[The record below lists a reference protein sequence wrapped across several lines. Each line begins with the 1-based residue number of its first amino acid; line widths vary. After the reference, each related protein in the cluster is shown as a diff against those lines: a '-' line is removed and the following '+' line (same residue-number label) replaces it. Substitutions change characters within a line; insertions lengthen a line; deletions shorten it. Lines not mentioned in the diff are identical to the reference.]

1 MAKISKLIKGLLP
14 KDLGSLGNL
23 EEAKSVGALVP
34 LDKQEIVPSRREFL
48 KKAGSA
54 VDQTA
59 MPRGALATLVEKGLE
74 TVENKTPLSLDVF
87 DLPKFSSALENKKSL
102 MDKVF
107 ENFRETKEE
116 YMMDLDEIDAE
127 DKAIDD
133 FINEPIGSGFTE
145 REAEEIDRTLSS
157 VPTGF
162 WDSYEYDE
170 IEGLNEALSDVR
182 EFIENPKHE
191 MQEAGTALYEELKG
205 KKLNQNQI
213 EKIINENEKY
223 YISGSGD

>member
-1 MAKISKLIKGLLP
+1 MAKITKIIKTLLP

-23 EEAKSVGALVP
+23 KEPESAGALVP
-34 LDKQEIVPSRREFL
+34 LDKQEVVPSRREFL

-54 VDQTA
+54 AVQTA
-59 MPRGALATLVEKGLE
+59 LPRGALATLVEKGLE

-133 FINEPIGSGFTE
+133 FINDPISSGFTE
-145 REAEEIDRTLSS
+145 REAEEIDRTMSS

-162 WDSYEYDE
+162 WDSYEYDD
-170 IEGLNEALSDVR
+170 IEGLGEALSDVR
-182 EFIENPKHE
+182 EFIENPKYK
-191 MQEAGTALYEELKG
+191 MQEAGTALYEELKSKG
-205 KKLNQNQI
+205 LNQNQI
-213 EKIINENEKY
+213 EKIINENSKY